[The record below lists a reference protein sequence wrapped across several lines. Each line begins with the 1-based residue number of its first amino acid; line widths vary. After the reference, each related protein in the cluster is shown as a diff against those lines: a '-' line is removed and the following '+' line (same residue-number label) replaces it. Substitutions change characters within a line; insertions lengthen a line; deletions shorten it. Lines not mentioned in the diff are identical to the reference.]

1 MKYPPIFQVAAAD
14 PAVKAL
20 LGVNPTRLYLFGLA
34 PPNPAG
40 TYCVW
45 QVIRGSPENF
55 LAGRPDAEAYSL
67 QLDIYAASADEAR
80 TAGHAIEYAVELS
93 ATITGYNGESRDTET
108 GLFRYSFD
116 VDWIVQR

>member
-1 MKYPPIFQVAAAD
+1 MKYPPIFKVATSD
-14 PAVKAL
+14 PAVITL
-20 LGVNPTRLYLFGLA
+20 LGVNPIRLYLFGLA

-80 TAGHAIEYAVELS
+80 AAGHAIEYAVELS

>member
-14 PAVKAL
+14 LAVKAL
-20 LGVNPTRLYLFGLA
+20 LGINPVRLYLFGLA
-34 PPNPAG
+34 PPKPAG

-45 QVIRGSPENF
+45 QVISGSPENF

-80 TAGHAIEYAVELS
+80 AAGHAIEYAVELS

-108 GLFRYSFD
+108 GLYRYSFD